1 MAVANSQKL
10 LLFHV
15 KTGEYACSITIP
27 NHMVRA
33 NGKKDDDCTFEP
45 IGLNLIIFNE
55 DKLIAVH
62 DYERKFPSVVDIYKF
77 W

>member
-15 KTGEYACSITIP
+15 KTGKYAGSITIP